1 MSGADAG
8 TFQNPFQRCFASS
21 ALIFSFLFLTL
32 FALPSQAAQDYLI
45 GSQDVLKITVFE
57 YPDLTTEARVSEEG
71 KITFPLLG
79 EITAK
84 NLTTRQVEKGIAE
97 KLVAAKII
105 KVPQVSVFVQQ
116 QRGRK
121 VTIIGEVV
129 KPGQYDIAGPTT
141 LLDTISLALGMTPNA
156 GYQLTVFRKESAA
169 DGKELTK
176 KISVDVDKLLNVGDL
191 SQNFELQD
199 ADVVYVPK
207 AIFYVY
213 GEVNKPGSYRL
224 EKGVTVKR
232 ALALAGGLTAKGT
245 QRRIEI
251 TRREGDKERIVR
263 AKIDDLI
270 QLDDVV
276 RIKESFF

>member
-1 MSGADAG
+1 M
-8 TFQNPFQRCFASS
+8 
-21 ALIFSFLFLTL
+21 TL

-169 DGKELTK
+169 DGTEITK
-176 KISVDVDKLLNVGDL
+176 KISVDVDQLLNVGDL

-207 AIFYVY
+207 AIFYIY